1 MIVKLSGTLPQ
12 DDDKNGLT
20 DAQRL
25 LGEGPRKTFLVV
37 ALVSGGVS
45 KLDYDKDETVL
56 TLRIRHAE
64 VVPEDHRPIVAEA
77 LFQALQNRTGAL
89 MLPYE
94 VGEEFKLGED
104 DASE

>member
-1 MIVKLSGTLPQ
+1 MIVKLSGVLPK

-20 DAQRL
+20 DAQKL

-37 ALVSGGVS
+37 ALVSGGIS
-45 KLDYDKDETVL
+45 KLDYDADETTL

-94 VGEEFKLGED
+94 VGEEFKMED
-104 DASE
+104 DDGE